1 MNNSCPSCGTV
12 YQVQPKNVGRRIK
25 CKICGAGLYVAEDGL
40 RLDESAGSES
50 EPLSELAESAA
61 LAGGPG
67 RLIRGSRKGSQG
79 GGFSLAE
86 VWRFGF
92 HAPTWLFGAGVLLIL
107 VFLFL
112 PLIDNAVL
120 LSKQA
125 DLRAGELREQRL
137 VEQFVRNKAQKK
149 TTPADEEMRN
159 KNREN
164 WERERHDLELTI
176 NEIRVAHDKWEYW
189 YRWGM
194 LLGFILLAFGALGF
208 LQPEEPTIRRI
219 VGAIVLVAMV
229 LLVFILF
236 LGMRGFRG

>member
-1 MNNSCPSCGTV
+1 
-12 YQVQPKNVGRRIK
+12 VQPKNIGRRLK
-25 CKICGAGLYVAEDGL
+25 CKVCSAGLYVAEDGL
-40 RLDESAGSES
+40 RLDDSATGES

-61 LAGGPG
+61 LAGGRS
-67 RLIRGSRKGSQG
+67 RLIRGSRRSSQG

-86 VWRFGF
+86 WWRWNLQLST
-92 HAPTWLFGAGVLLIL
+92 PMFGAGVTLIL

-137 VEQFVRNKAQKK
+137 AEQYARNKQQNK

-164 WERERHDLELTI
+164 WERERRDLELII
-176 NEIRVAHDKWEYW
+176 NETRLAHDKWEYW

-194 LLGFILLAFGALGF
+194 LLGFVLLALGALGF
-208 LQPEEPTIRRI
+208 LQPDEPLTKRI

-229 LLVFILF
+229 LMVFILF
-236 LGMRGFRG
+236 LGMRGLRG

>member
-1 MNNSCPSCGTV
+1 MNNACPSCGTA
-12 YQVQPKNVGRRIK
+12 YQVQPKNIGRRLK
-25 CKICGAGLYVAEDGL
+25 CKICGAGMLVAEDGL
-40 RLDESAGSES
+40 RLDESAGSEA

-61 LAGGPG
+61 LAGGPS
-67 RLIRGSRKGSQG
+67 RLIRSRPRGSRGS
-79 GGFSLAE
+79 GFSLAE
-86 VWRFGF
+86 IWHFDF
-92 HAPTWLFGAGVLLIL
+92 KISTWLFGAGVLFVL

-120 LSKQA
+120 LGKQA

-137 VEQFVRNKAQKK
+137 EEQFTRNKQQKK

-159 KNREN
+159 QNREN
-164 WERERHDLELTI
+164 WERERRDLQLTI
-176 NEIRVAHDKWEYW
+176 DEIRLAHEKWEYW

-194 LLGFILLAFGALGF
+194 LLGFILLALGSLGF
-208 LQPEEPTIRRI
+208 LHPEEPLIKRV

-236 LGMRGFRG
+236 LGMRGLRG